1 MIGKLEVMLIAIKIF
16 FYIILIYL
24 SIFGFVCIL
33 NKIFDFVLQCKEK
46 LQPKE
51 DKIIWNN
58 PIKKVEKVKN
68 KVFNQSLGIWEIED
82 ED

>member
-1 MIGKLEVMLIAIKIF
+1 MLITIKIF
-16 FYIILIYL
+16 LYIILIYL
-24 SIFGFVCIL
+24 LIFGFVCIL
-33 NKIFDFVLQCKEK
+33 GKIFDLVLQCKEK

-51 DKIIWNN
+51 DRVMWNK